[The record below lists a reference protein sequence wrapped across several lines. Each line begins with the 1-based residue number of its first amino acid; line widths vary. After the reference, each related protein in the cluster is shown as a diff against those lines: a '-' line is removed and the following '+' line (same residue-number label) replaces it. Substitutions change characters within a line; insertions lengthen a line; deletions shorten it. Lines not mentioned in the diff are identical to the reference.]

1 VSQTA
6 APFELIH
13 SDVWGPAPFVSK
25 GGNRY
30 YVIFID
36 DYTRFTWIYFMHHRS
51 QVLSIYRSF
60 ITMVHTQFTASIKI
74 FRSDSGGE
82 YTSQAFRAFLSS
94 EGTLPQLSSP
104 RAHPQNGV
112 AERKHRHILE
122 TSGALLLGVFLPP
135 HF

>member
-1 VSQTA
+1 MSQSS
-6 APFELIH
+6 APFDLIH

-25 GGNRY
+25 GGNGY
-30 YVIFID
+30 YVLFID
-36 DYTRFTWIYFMHHRS
+36 DYTRFTWIYFMHHHS
-51 QVLSIYRSF
+51 QLLSLYRSF
-60 ITMVHTQFTASIKI
+60 AAMVCTQFSVSIKT
-74 FRSDSGGE
+74 FRSDSGDK

-94 EGTLPQLSSP
+94 EGAMPKLSCS

-122 TSGALLLGVFLPP
+122 MARALLLGVSIPP